1 MLVVTVS
8 VWPGG
13 EFDRA
18 EESARLGLAN
28 TTGSAEYA
36 NYDLVALLNSD
47 VGECVIRSEINAHER
62 AQGWVPLVRRALTEI
77 HLAEYETHA
86 APYDDPIA
94 ELLRKGR
101 G

>member
-1 MLVVTVS
+1 MLVVRVA

-13 EFDRA
+13 AFDR
-18 EESARLGLAN
+18 EQEVARLGLAN
-28 TTGSAEYA
+28 RSGSAEFA
-36 NYDLVALLNSD
+36 DYDLVALLGN
-47 VGECVIRSEINAHER
+47 GEGEAVIRSEVNAHER

-77 HLAEYETHA
+77 HLAEYEIHA

-101 G
+101 T